1 MRDNDAAENHTAPDR
16 RSGRVPRARRA
27 PVRYVRLD
35 DGRTEAGTTRPADA
49 PAATEAGARKRAGGA
64 RVRGV
69 RDEAEAVAT
78 VAVPVRRQGVRID
91 GYDASRKAGI
101 HQLKVDRIRSSIF
114 REGWYESR
122 AYANQV
128 ARESMIVETYRAE
141 IESMMVYDVAEAFEL
156 ACELPLDVSRA
167 CLAQPRHNDPL
178 WPLAKQLQLFFG
190 TLSLE
195 LVGVLYGLTR
205 ERIRQIEAQA
215 LARCVDG
222 MGGWRDHVETD
233 TETTWP
239 ECWV

>member
-1 MRDNDAAENHTAPDR
+1 MTHDASENHTAPNGKP
-16 RSGRVPRARRA
+16 GRVPHGRRA

-35 DGRTEAGTTRPADA
+35 DGRTTAGTARPSDA
-49 PAATEAGARKRAGGA
+49 PTATEAGARKRTGGA

-69 RDEAEAVAT
+69 RDEAAV
-78 VAVPVRRQGVRID
+78 VAVPVRRQGRRID
-91 GYDASRKAGI
+91 GYDSRRKAGI

-114 REGWYESR
+114 RDGWYESR

-156 ACELPLDVSRA
+156 ACELPIDVSRA

-178 WPLAKQLQLFFG
+178 WPLAERLRLFLG
-190 TLSLE
+190 TLSLD
-195 LVGVLYGLTR
+195 LVGALYGLTR
-205 ERIRQIEAQA
+205 ERIRQIEAQG
-215 LARCVDG
+215 LARCVDP
-222 MGGWRDHVETD
+222 MGGWRDHAETD